1 MPVSPAGIHSRYRI
15 ELVQNQKTLREAQQL
30 RYQVFAE
37 ELGVQLPHADE
48 GLDRDRYNPHCGH
61 ILVRDET
68 SGNLVACTRVLGPE
82 DAAAAGGYYSQGEF
96 EIGAILD
103 LPGRTVEVGR
113 TCVAAGY
120 RNGTVIGLL
129 WQGIGR
135 LVKNHQIDYLFGCA
149 SVPLTPDPLYAHAVI
164 RELLQR
170 HQTENTPR
178 VKPRHELP
186 PLESAETGLTP
197 RLPPLIRTYLSLGA
211 RACGEPCWDPL
222 FQVADVFMLLS
233 LRELAGNFV
242 HHFATDKQKNPS
254 EAVRA

>member
-1 MPVSPAGIHSRYRI
+1 MSVSPGDTRSRYRI
-15 ELVQNQKTLREAQQL
+15 ELVQNQKMLREAQQL
-30 RYQVFAE
+30 RYRVFAE
-37 ELGVQLPHADE
+37 ELGARLPHADE
-48 GLDRDRYNPHCGH
+48 GLDRDRYDPHCGH
-61 ILVRDET
+61 ILVRDKT
-68 SGNLVACTRVLGPE
+68 NGNLVACTRVLSPE
-82 DAAAAGGYYSQGEF
+82 GAAAAGGYYSQGEF

-103 LPGRTVEVGR
+103 LPGRAVEVGR

-120 RNGTVIGLL
+120 RNGAVIGLL

-135 LVKNHQIDYLFGCA
+135 LVKDHHVDYLFGCA

-170 HQTENTPR
+170 HRSANTPR

-186 PLESAETGLTP
+186 PLESGETELTP

-222 FQVADVFMLLS
+222 FKVADLFMLLS
-233 LRELAGNFV
+233 LRELAVNFAR
-242 HHFATDKQKNPS
+242 HFAPNEQENPS